1 MMFEM
6 PKYEVRYFDRSEWQ
20 DISEMDLMR
29 SLVKFY
35 DRVTPAI
42 QQIIE
47 CQQVLTQYAFYR
59 LKRRNVS
66 QLGNPGASAH
76 P

>member
-6 PKYEVRYFDRSEWQ
+6 PQYEVRYFDTVEWQ

-42 QQIIE
+42 QQMIE
-47 CQQVLTQYAFYR
+47 GQQVLTQYAFYR
-59 LKRRNVS
+59 LKRRDVS
-66 QLGNPGASAH
+66 QLGNPEASAY